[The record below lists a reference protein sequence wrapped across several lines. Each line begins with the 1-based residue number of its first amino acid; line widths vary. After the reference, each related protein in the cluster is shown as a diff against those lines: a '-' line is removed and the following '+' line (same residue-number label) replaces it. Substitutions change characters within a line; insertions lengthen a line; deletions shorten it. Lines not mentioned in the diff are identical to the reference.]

1 MDELR
6 MTYITNRRLARLPHH
21 PLSAARVKRTVKLGF
36 KSIWNHRLRS
46 LLTALGIVFGVCS
59 VIAML
64 AIGEGASFEQ
74 QELIRQ
80 MGSNNI
86 IVRAMK
92 PPEEKSSAAKVSR
105 VAEYGLTYADVDR
118 IKETIPGIRIK
129 VPGRII
135 RKDVWRGSN
144 RVDCDI
150 YGTVPWYTE
159 VNNYRVAHGRFFNR
173 VELDNKAN
181 VCILGQD
188 MADELFPLDSPIGR
202 RVHAGEQYFRV
213 IGVMEPRS
221 ARVGKDNGNPAK
233 QDKNADGA
241 AEAAHRMFVPLT
253 TAKERY
259 GELLVEQQSGSQS
272 LEKVELH
279 EVTVMVDNLDD
290 VLEVSGIIEAVLDYH
305 HKKKDYEIIVPL
317 EQLRIAERSAQIY
330 DIVLGGIA
338 ALSLLVGGIG
348 IMNIMLA
355 SVTERTREIG
365 IRRALGAKR
374 KDIVLQFLVE
384 TVLLSCI
391 GGAIGVGL
399 GITIP
404 YFVEMFAKMRTIVTP
419 WSPVMAFSISA
430 LVGVVFGLYPAF
442 RAASMD
448 PVEALRHE

>member
-1 MDELR
+1 MDKSRKMFALDR
-6 MTYITNRRLARLPHH
+6 GARPLPHH
-21 PLSAARVKRTVKLGF
+21 PLSAARLKRTVRIGL

-80 MGSNNI
+80 MGSHNI
-86 IVRAMK
+86 IVRAVK
-92 PPEEKSSAAKVSR
+92 PPEEKPTTAERSR
-105 VAEYGLTYADVDR
+105 VAAYGLTYDDVDR
-118 IKETIPGIRIK
+118 IKETIPGVKIK
-129 VPGRII
+129 VPGRLI
-135 RKDVWRGSN
+135 RKDVWRGS
-144 RVDCDI
+144 RQVDCDI
-150 YGTVPWYTE
+150 FGTVPWYTD
-159 VNNYRVAHGRFFNR
+159 VNNHHVAEGRFFNR
-173 VELDNKAN
+173 IELDNKVN
-181 VCILGQD
+181 VCALGHD
-188 MADELFPLDSPIGR
+188 MAKELFPLDYPVGQ
-202 RVHAGEQYFRV
+202 RVRAGPQYYTV
-213 IGVMEPRS
+213 IGVMEPKS
-221 ARVGKDNGNPAK
+221 ARITDAASGVPQNEAPN
-233 QDKNADGA
+233 
-241 AEAAHRMFVPLT
+241 AEAAGKSYRMFVPLT
-253 TAKERY
+253 TAKERF
-259 GELLVEQQSGSQS
+259 GELLVEQTSGAMS
-272 LEKVELH
+272 VERVQLH
-279 EVTVMVDNLDD
+279 EVTVMVADLSA
-290 VLEVSGIIEAVLDYH
+290 VVEVASIIEAVLEYH
-305 HKKKDYEIIVPL
+305 HKKKDYEIVVPL
-317 EQLRIAERSAQIY
+317 KQLQIAERTAQIY

-365 IRRALGAKR
+365 IRRALGAKKR
-374 KDIVLQFLVE
+374 DIMLQFLVE
-384 TVLLSCI
+384 TVLLSSI

-404 YFVEMFAKMRTIVTP
+404 YFVEMFAKMRTIVTV